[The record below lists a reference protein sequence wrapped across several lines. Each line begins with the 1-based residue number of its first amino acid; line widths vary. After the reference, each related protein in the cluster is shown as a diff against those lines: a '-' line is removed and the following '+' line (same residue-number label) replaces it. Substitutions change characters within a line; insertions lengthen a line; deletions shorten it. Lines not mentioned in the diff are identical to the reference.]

1 MYKFVKKIHK
11 KLYTVLSIN
20 LLHSLVFLCYS
31 QSDRPIKPK
40 MQKIKTYGLRQI
52 FYRFTGIAAVLL
64 IVAYSFFAISQY
76 VSAAS
81 NSNFSQTINAGTLT
95 TDIRDENRN
104 SVASPSVGFNAISYP
119 FACLTGGSRPSGT
132 FGTNTQRIYVDNP
145 GNANNGWTLTLA
157 ATSGVTT
164 LWQNGG
170 SSQNYDFND
179 PGGSGC
185 TDGGDA
191 DSRPG
196 QLTVDPSVG
205 TLTAD
210 CAACNTSNITLGS
223 STAYNQGTT
232 DSVTLLNAAAAS
244 TDFGRW
250 YLTGVDADQTIPAE
264 QAADSYTLNMT
275 LTVTAL

>member
-1 MYKFVKKIHK
+1 
-11 KLYTVLSIN
+11 
-20 LLHSLVFLCYS
+20 
-31 QSDRPIKPK
+31 
-40 MQKIKTYGLRQI
+40 MQKIKNYGLRQI
-52 FYRFTGIAAVLL
+52 FYRFTGVAMVLL

-76 VSAAS
+76 VAAAG

-95 TDIRDENRN
+95 TDIRDENRA
-104 SVASPSVGFNAISYP
+104 SVASPSVTMGAISYP
-119 FACLTGGSRPSGT
+119 FACLTGGSAPSGT

-157 ATSGVTT
+157 ATGGATT

-191 DSRPG
+191 DSKGG
-196 QLTVDPSVG
+196 QMTVNPAVG
-205 TLTAD
+205 TLSAD
-210 CAACNTSNITLGS
+210 CLACVTTNITLGS

-232 DSVTLLNAAAAS
+232 DSVTLLNAAS
-244 TDFGRW
+244 GSDDFGRW
-250 YLTGVDADQTIPAE
+250 YLTGANVSNTIPAE
-264 QAADSYTLNMT
+264 QPADSYTINLT